1 VGAVGVAPVVQL
13 GAGFRGKGE
22 GGGGCGWDVSDVV
35 VFWGEAKWVTYW
47 LV

>member
-1 VGAVGVAPVVQL
+1 MCGWGGSVRGVGWAEG
-13 GAGFRGKGE
+13 GKGE

-35 VFWGEAKWVTYW
+35 VFWGEAKWVMYS